1 MKRTAKRKASSPLL
15 ALAALVFTTLFAAY
29 YTGPAN
35 AQQDPRQ
42 YAQGG
47 PVTATGVLERAAP
60 HGQDPT
66 PVYAI
71 TDEATGTPYELT
83 SGFVELEPSVGERV
97 TITGVPV
104 PGDPSP
110 GAPLFLNVTSIV
122 PADDPGGGQQVT
134 AAALIEPL
142 EATSFGYGTHA
153 LKDGGAPVYALQSS
167 SVNLDG
173 FVGEPVTIHGALVP
187 GYEGGLDGGPPLV
200 EVSRVEAAPPDGE
213 PYGFRGTL
221 TAVSGSVVLVEEDPS
236 QQESGDKGYFTVTEE
251 TEISTL
257 VGGDALAPAAFEDL
271 AIGQPVEA
279 TYAGPVAESYP
290 TQGNAASIVILGED
304 EGGEE
309 ETATPSFELTVEG
322 EPPPNAVFF
331 GFVAAEGGMFV
342 PLTDPDGDGLYTG
355 AMTVDRFGPGP
366 GPVPPGTEPVSLPV
380 RIAHATGVVKDFGLV
395 RIDGD
400 KTFEAS
406 VSFEDGDGGTNPGG
420 TVGGG
425 SANGSGSGGTGPGG
439 IMALPAT
446 GGASLTAL
454 GVMGTLLLPSGL
466 LVGRLTQ

>member
-1 MKRTAKRKASSPLL
+1 MPCYAFRGWL
-15 ALAALVFTTLFAAY
+15 AISLSQG
-29 YTGPAN
+29 TGMS
-35 AQQDPRQ
+35 
-42 YAQGG
+42 
-47 PVTATGVLERAAP
+47 E
-60 HGQDPT
+60 
-66 PVYAI
+66 
-71 TDEATGTPYELT
+71 
-83 SGFVELEPSVGERV
+83 
-97 TITGVPV
+97 
-104 PGDPSP
+104 
-110 GAPLFLNVTSIV
+110 
-122 PADDPGGGQQVT
+122 
-134 AAALIEPL
+134 
-142 EATSFGYGTHA
+142 
-153 LKDGGAPVYALQSS
+153 
-167 SVNLDG
+167 
-173 FVGEPVTIHGALVP
+173 
-187 GYEGGLDGGPPLV
+187 
-200 EVSRVEAAPPDGE
+200 
-213 PYGFRGTL
+213 GFRGTV
-221 TAVSGSVVLVEEDPS
+221 TAISGSALLVEQDPS
-236 QQESGDKGYFTVTEE
+236 EEGSGDKGYSTVTDE
-251 TEISTL
+251 TVTTEQQEGER
-257 VGGDALAPAAFEDL
+257 VPAAFEDL
-271 AIGQPVEA
+271 EVGQLVEA
-279 TYAGPVAESYP
+279 AYAGPVAESYP
-290 TQGNAASIVILGED
+290 TQGNAASIVILRED
-304 EGGEE
+304 GGGEE
-309 ETATPSFELTVEG
+309 ETATLSFELTVEG
-322 EPPPNAVFF
+322 EPPANAVFF